1 MEQIPFDTDDGNT
14 MFICLECIGDPM
26 LKGFKSLPEFEVTCT
41 ACNCLTRQAVTPARI
56 ARFIRKHL
64 PTHFSVDDGLYDG
77 CEMSLA
83 EVVSRAI
90 RCDNLLACK
99 AIAHKMVSPR
109 AHEDDFYWQ
118 GQVYCVKRNPFDDAE
133 HERWWI
139 VGDWHD
145 IAYELSHERRFFSDK
160 ARKFFESLLH
170 EALSAEKPCS
180 PGTPA
185 VITTLLSGTE
195 LYRARIAANPTEV
208 QHFKSNPLAELGAP
222 PMDRAKNNRMS
233 AAGFSWMYVSQDTT
247 TCVREVLPNQGD
259 MVVVGEFVST
269 TPLRVFD
276 LNALSLRLK
285 HAPLSL
291 FSPDYEQRSNHRQLL
306 RYLHDEIAQ
315 PIERP
320 ETDYVMTQAF
330 AEYIR
335 CYAPHQFDGISFR
348 SVQHPGG
355 INYALFAKDNAERV
369 RSAYSR
375 PAFDLVISSDSVT
388 LQIAE

>member
-1 MEQIPFDTDDGNT
+1 
-14 MFICLECIGDPM
+14 M
-26 LKGFKSLPEFEVTCT
+26 LKGFKSLPKSEVTCT
-41 ACNCLTRQAVTPARI
+41 ACNSSTRRAVPPARI

-77 CEMSLA
+77 YEMSLA

-90 RCDNLLACK
+90 RCNNSVVCET
-99 AIAHKMVSPR
+99 IAQKMVSSR
-109 AHEDDFYWQ
+109 VHEDDFYWQ
-118 GQVYCVKRNPFDDAE
+118 GQVYCVKRSPFDDEE

-170 EALSAEKPCS
+170 EALSAERPCS

-185 VITTLLSGTE
+185 VIKTLLSGTK

-222 PMDRAKNNRMS
+222 PPDRAKNNRMS
-233 AAGFSWMYVSQDTT
+233 AAGFSWMYVSQDTS

-269 TPLRVFD
+269 TPLRIFD

-291 FSPDYEQRSNHRQLL
+291 FSPDYEQRCNQRKLL
-306 RYLHDEIAQ
+306 GYLHDEIAQ
-315 PIERP
+315 PIVRP

-348 SVQHPGG
+348 SVRHPGG

-369 RSAYSR
+369 RSRYSR

-388 LQIAE
+388 LHVAT